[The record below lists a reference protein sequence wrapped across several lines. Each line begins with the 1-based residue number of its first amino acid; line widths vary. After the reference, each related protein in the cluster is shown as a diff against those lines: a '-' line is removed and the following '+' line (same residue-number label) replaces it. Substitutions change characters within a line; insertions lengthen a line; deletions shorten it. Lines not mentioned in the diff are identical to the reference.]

1 MIWAYPDVKLTLL
14 IAGIFALLYLIYL
27 FRYWSIN
34 KKLEVEKRRL
44 FTKMVL
50 RVSYFTL
57 FLIAFSGP
65 SIGVSTKEIQEEGKD
80 IFIAVDLSQSMN
92 ATDIGP
98 SRLQRVKF
106 ELKNLTKSFP
116 SDRIGLIIFSSEAFL
131 QCPLTFDRSVL
142 QLYIDGLNTG
152 LVPNLGT
159 DLNAPLRIAMDRF
172 KSDESQEVTSKS
184 VILIS
189 DGENFGDDLE
199 GIGSELNELG
209 IKVFSLGIGTEAGST
224 IPRGNGVV
232 IDPETGK
239 PAKTILNKTPLQ
251 QIAAETDGQY
261 FEISDEISEIGD
273 LTGALERLEGG
284 VTGSRVVEASANK
297 YFYFLLVALA
307 LALLDMILPLKTIKL

>member
-14 IAGIFALLYLIYL
+14 IAGLSALLYLIYL

-50 RVSYFTL
+50 RGSYFTL

-131 QCPLTFDRSVL
+131 QCPLTFDQSVL

-199 GIGSELNELG
+199 GIGSEMNELG

>member
-14 IAGIFALLYLIYL
+14 IAGLFALLYLIYL

-50 RVSYFTL
+50 RGSYFIL
-57 FLIAFSGP
+57 FLIAFAGP

-131 QCPLTFDRSVL
+131 QCPLTFDQSVL

-172 KSDESQEVTSKS
+172 KSDESQEITSKS

-199 GIGSELNELG
+199 GIGSEMNELG

-239 PAKTILNKTPLQ
+239 PARTILNKTPLQ

>member
-1 MIWAYPDVKLTLL
+1 
-14 IAGIFALLYLIYL
+14 
-27 FRYWSIN
+27 
-34 KKLEVEKRRL
+34 
-44 FTKMVL
+44 
-50 RVSYFTL
+50 
-57 FLIAFSGP
+57 
-65 SIGVSTKEIQEEGKD
+65 
-80 IFIAVDLSQSMN
+80 MN

-159 DLNAPLRIAMDRF
+159 DLNVPLRIAMDRF

>member
-1 MIWAYPDVKLTLL
+1 MIWAYPDLKLTLF
-14 IAGIFALLYLIYL
+14 IAGMFGLLYLIYL

-34 KKLEVEKRRL
+34 KKLEVVKRRL

-50 RVSYFTL
+50 RGAYFTL
-57 FLIAFSGP
+57 FLIAFAGP

-98 SRLQRVKF
+98 SRLQRLKF

-116 SDRIGLIIFSSEAFL
+116 SDRIGLIIFSSEAYL

-152 LVPNLGT
+152 LVPNQGT
-159 DLNAPLRIAMDRF
+159 DLNAPLRIALNRF
-172 KSDESQEVTSKS
+172 ESDESQEVSSKS

-209 IKVFSLGIGTEAGST
+209 IKVLSLGIGTEAGST

-232 IDPETGK
+232 IDPATGN
-239 PAKTILNKTPLQ
+239 PARTILDKTPLQ

-261 FEISDEISEIGD
+261 FEISDEVSEIGD
-273 LTGALERLEGG
+273 LTAALERIEGG

-297 YFYFLLVALA
+297 YFYFLVAALVM
-307 LALLDMILPLKTIKL
+307 ALLDMILPLKTIKL

>member
-14 IAGIFALLYLIYL
+14 IAGLFALLYLIYL

-34 KKLEVEKRRL
+34 KKLEVVKRRL

-50 RVSYFTL
+50 RVVYFIL
-57 FLIAFSGP
+57 FLIAFAGP

-92 ATDIGP
+92 APDIGP

-131 QCPLTFDRSVL
+131 QCPLTFDQSVL

-159 DLNAPLRIAMDRF
+159 DLNAPLRIALDRF
-172 KSDESQEVTSKS
+172 ESDESQAVASKS

-232 IDPETGK
+232 IDPATGD
-239 PAKTILNKTPLQ
+239 PARTILNKTPLQ

-261 FEISDEISEIGD
+261 FEISDEMSEIGD
-273 LTGALERLEGG
+273 LTAALERIKGG

>member
-14 IAGIFALLYLIYL
+14 LAGIFALLYFVYL

-34 KKLEVEKRRL
+34 QKLEVVKRRL
-44 FTKMVL
+44 FTKVVL
-50 RVSYFTL
+50 RFSYFSL
-57 FLIAFSGP
+57 FLIAFAGP
-65 SIGVSTKEIQEEGKD
+65 SIGISTKEIQEEGKD

-92 ATDIGP
+92 AADIGP
-98 SRLQRVKF
+98 TRLQRVKF

-131 QCPLTFDRSVL
+131 QCPLTFDQSVL

-159 DLNAPLRIAMDRF
+159 DLNAPLRIALDRF
-172 KSDESQEVTSKS
+172 EADESQEAKSKS

-189 DGENFGDDLE
+189 DGENFGDDLD

-209 IKVFSLGIGTEAGST
+209 IKVFSLGVGTDEGST

-232 IDPETGK
+232 MDPETK
-239 PAKTILNKTPLQ
+239 QPAKTILERTPLQ
-251 QIAAETDGQY
+251 QIASETEGQY
-261 FEISDEISEIGD
+261 FEISNEISEIGD
-273 LTGALERLEGG
+273 LTAALERLEGG

-297 YFYFLLVALA
+297 YFYFLLAGLA
-307 LALLDMILPLKTIKL
+307 LAILDMILPLKTIKL

>member
-34 KKLEVEKRRL
+34 KKLEVVKRRL

-50 RVSYFTL
+50 RGSYFTL
-57 FLIAFSGP
+57 FLIAFAGP

-131 QCPLTFDRSVL
+131 QCPLTFDQTVL

-199 GIGSELNELG
+199 GIGSEMNELG

-239 PAKTILNKTPLQ
+239 PAKTVLNKTPLQ

-261 FEISDEISEIGD
+261 FEISDEVSEIGD
-273 LTGALERLEGG
+273 LTGVLERLEGG

>member
-14 IAGIFALLYLIYL
+14 LAGIFGLLYLIYL
-27 FRYWSIN
+27 FRFWSIN
-34 KKLEVEKRRL
+34 RRLEVEKRRL

-50 RVSYFTL
+50 RITYFVL
-57 FLIAFSGP
+57 FLVAFAGP
-65 SIGVSTKEIQEEGKD
+65 SIGTSTKEVKEEGKD

-106 ELKNLTKSFP
+106 ELKELTKNFP

-131 QCPLTFDRSVL
+131 QCPLTFDQSVL

-152 LVPNLGT
+152 LVPNFGT
-159 DLNAPLRIAMDRF
+159 DLNAPLRVALDRF
-172 KSDESQEVTSKS
+172 ESDETQEIKSKS

-189 DGENFGDDLE
+189 DGENFGDELE
-199 GIGSELNELG
+199 GIGTELKDLG
-209 IKVFSLGIGTEAGST
+209 VKVFSLGIGTETGST

-232 IDPETGK
+232 IDPQTGE
-239 PAKTILNKTPLQ
+239 PARTILERTPLQ

-261 FEISDEISEIGD
+261 FEVSDEVQEVGD
-273 LTGALERLEGG
+273 LINRLERLEGG
-284 VTGSRVVEASANK
+284 VTGSRTVEASANK
-297 YFYFLLVALA
+297 YFYFLLAALA
-307 LALLDMILPLKTIKL
+307 LSLLDMILPIKTIKL

>member
-1 MIWAYPDVKLTLL
+1 
-14 IAGIFALLYLIYL
+14 
-27 FRYWSIN
+27 
-34 KKLEVEKRRL
+34 
-44 FTKMVL
+44 
-50 RVSYFTL
+50 
-57 FLIAFSGP
+57 
-65 SIGVSTKEIQEEGKD
+65 
-80 IFIAVDLSQSMN
+80 
-92 ATDIGP
+92 
-98 SRLQRVKF
+98 
-106 ELKNLTKSFP
+106 
-116 SDRIGLIIFSSEAFL
+116 
-131 QCPLTFDRSVL
+131 
-142 QLYIDGLNTG
+142 
-152 LVPNLGT
+152 
-159 DLNAPLRIAMDRF
+159 MDRF
-172 KSDESQEVTSKS
+172 KSDESQEITSKS

-199 GIGSELNELG
+199 GIGSEMNELG

-239 PAKTILNKTPLQ
+239 PARTILNKTPLQ